1 MLTFRI
7 VTMEHPTLSSE
18 AKVYRLLLR
27 AQIVRHLQ
35 QRERHVPA
43 SMLERQPPRAPPPP
57 LCTYQLVWYAELEH
71 VFSRIVLEF
80 EDLYGDHIASL
91 FTGWPSTKSALRMFV
106 TGVMENSLRCRRAE
120 WGCMIAI
127 SIFLI
132 HVAIR
137 CSDQDM
143 EEQIAPIIDY
153 SAQLA
158 DENLMAFVRA
168 HGGWSA
174 FTLAFRAENRQATP
188 RPPSGL
194 LVAQTIM
201 AAACAI
207 L

>member
-1 MLTFRI
+1 
-7 VTMEHPTLSSE
+7 MEHPSLSSE

-27 AQIVRHLQ
+27 TQIVRHLE

-43 SMLERQPPRAPPPP
+43 NMLERQPPRAPPPV
-57 LCTYQLVWYAELEH
+57 CTYRLVQYDELEQ
-71 VFSRIVLEF
+71 VFSRVVLEF
-80 EDLYGDHIASL
+80 EELYGDHIASL
-91 FTGWPSTKSALRMFV
+91 FTGWPSTKSALSTFAA
-106 TGVMENSLRCRRAE
+106 GVMENILRGSRAE
-120 WGCMIAI
+120 WGCMIAV

-132 HVAIR
+132 RVAIR

-143 EEQIAPIIDY
+143 EEEIAPIIDY

-158 DENLMAFVRA
+158 DENLMVFMRV

-174 FTLAFRAENRQATP
+174 FTLAFRAENRQITP
-188 RPPSGL
+188 QPPSGL